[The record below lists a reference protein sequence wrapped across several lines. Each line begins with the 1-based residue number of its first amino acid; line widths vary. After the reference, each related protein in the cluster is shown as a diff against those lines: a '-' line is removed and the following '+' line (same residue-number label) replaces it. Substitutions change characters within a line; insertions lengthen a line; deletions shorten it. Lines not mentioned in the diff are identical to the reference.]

1 MLPSRYFIE
10 LTQPEI
16 AAQLKANPLVI
27 LPAGSVEQHG
37 PHLPTGTDTFA
48 ANVISAAVAERMD
61 GLVLPATP
69 FGVTPMHMPFEGT
82 ITFTP
87 DTYMRVV
94 TETCVSTAKHGA
106 KRLLILNWHEGNI
119 PSLAIAAE
127 SLHRDHGMSVLTV
140 QACYVAEELYGK
152 TCNGLTH
159 GGEIEALAVL
169 AFRPELV
176 HLDRIDY
183 SSDHSHGHK
192 WDKLRRTRSYQPV
205 LTDIRTIAAT
215 GWFGSPQHAT
225 AEKGARMLTDIADAI
240 AREAA
245 DIFRQLDAV
254 QGGTAEI
261 KQLRQAVKGR
271 PMARL
276 LKQGEGKRLGL
287 PGRAALEMVS
297 GEIGSKLTFRV
308 VEMPVQKPGDTLRGP
323 HLHHGYEECI
333 YVLKGEGR
341 TLSESGELSI
351 KAGDVVLVPPEEKH
365 VTRNTGS
372 RAARSALLLPDAGHR
387 RLDRKLPRLL
397 IHPRIEK
404 LMSTDVLCLR
414 PEADFTR
421 VDAPAPATLR
431 VTYRKPDDADVP
443 TLMRAA
449 DALIIPAVGPKLA
462 PTLFEGGR
470 LKLVQITGAG
480 VDRLDREALDAAR
493 HSGRQRGRRQQR
505 RGRRICGDRRL
516 GAAAPLCLG
525 RRRNQGGNYAAFRA
539 RMVADNLA
547 GLDGLLVGLV
557 GFGAIGMAVAQAFA
571 ALGCRVCYTIRR
583 RATPKRLRRS
593 APSRWRSTRCSPP
606 PTWSACTCRCCR
618 RRRG

>member
-1 MLPSRYFIE
+1 VLPSRYFIE

-225 AEKGARMLTDIADAI
+225 AEKGARMLAEVADAI
-240 AREAA
+240 VREAT

-254 QGGTAEI
+254 QGGTREI
-261 KQLRQAVKGR
+261 KQLRQV
-271 PMARL
+271 
-276 LKQGEGKRLGL
+276 
-287 PGRAALEMVS
+287 
-297 GEIGSKLTFRV
+297 
-308 VEMPVQKPGDTLRGP
+308 
-323 HLHHGYEECI
+323 
-333 YVLKGEGR
+333 
-341 TLSESGELSI
+341 
-351 KAGDVVLVPPEEKH
+351 
-365 VTRNTGS
+365 N
-372 RAARSALLLPDAGHR
+372 
-387 RLDRKLPRLL
+387 
-397 IHPRIEK
+397 
-404 LMSTDVLCLR
+404 
-414 PEADFTR
+414 
-421 VDAPAPATLR
+421 
-431 VTYRKPDDADVP
+431 
-443 TLMRAA
+443 
-449 DALIIPAVGPKLA
+449 
-462 PTLFEGGR
+462 
-470 LKLVQITGAG
+470 
-480 VDRLDREALDAAR
+480 
-493 HSGRQRGRRQQR
+493 
-505 RGRRICGDRRL
+505 
-516 GAAAPLCLG
+516 
-525 RRRNQGGNYAAFRA
+525 
-539 RMVADNLA
+539 
-547 GLDGLLVGLV
+547 
-557 GFGAIGMAVAQAFA
+557 
-571 ALGCRVCYTIRR
+571 
-583 RATPKRLRRS
+583 
-593 APSRWRSTRCSPP
+593 
-606 PTWSACTCRCCR
+606 
-618 RRRG
+618 